1 MVGKS
6 HASAHL
12 PPEEITGTHFTVD
25 WMGPRGGLTGYG
37 KISLPP
43 PSWIQS
49 PDRTAR
55 SEPVE
60 CKYKRKFYLVHI
72 HAMMALILHKN
83 LSNPVIY
90 VIATLFTEQLVAV
103 F

>member
-43 PSWIQS
+43 PLLDSIPGPYS
-49 PDRTAR
+49 P
-55 SEPVE
+55 
-60 CKYKRKFYLVHI
+60 
-72 HAMMALILHKN
+72 
-83 LSNPVIY
+83 
-90 VIATLFTEQLVAV
+90 
-103 F
+103 